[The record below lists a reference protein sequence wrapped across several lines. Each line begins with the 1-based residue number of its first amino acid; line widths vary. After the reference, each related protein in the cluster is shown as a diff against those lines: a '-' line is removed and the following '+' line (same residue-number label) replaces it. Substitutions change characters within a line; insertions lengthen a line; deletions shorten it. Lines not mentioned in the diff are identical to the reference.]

1 VGPRPGQR
9 PGRLVGGDEP
19 DEVQFRLLGT
29 GGATRWLSGRARV
42 YLEDGR
48 PVRKVGVV
56 ADVTERR
63 HAEEAL
69 EQARG
74 DADQANRAKSEFLS
88 RISHELCTPLNAI
101 LGFAQLLR
109 LEELGREQAEGVD
122 HIVTAGQHLLG
133 LIDEVL
139 DISRSETGSLSRSP
153 EPVDVLGV
161 VRATVDLIG
170 PLAAE
175 RDITVQAPAA
185 DDPSWTVRADHQRLK
200 QVLLNLASKSGSPA
214 RPRPRAG
221 WRSWSPTT
229 ATASRPTRWPGCSG
243 RSTASGPSSPRS
255 RAPAWGWPCPR
266 A

>member
-88 RISHELCTPLNAI
+88 RISHELRTPSTPSSASPSSS
-101 LGFAQLLR
+101 G
-109 LEELGREQAEGVD
+109 
-122 HIVTAGQHLLG
+122 
-133 LIDEVL
+133 
-139 DISRSETGSLSRSP
+139 SRSS
-153 EPVDVLGV
+153 
-161 VRATVDLIG
+161 
-170 PLAAE
+170 AE
-175 RDITVQAPAA
+175 
-185 DDPSWTVRADHQRLK
+185 S
-200 QVLLNLASKSGSPA
+200 
-214 RPRPRAG
+214 RPRA
-221 WRSWSPTT
+221 STT
-229 ATASRPTRWPGCSG
+229 SSRPASTCS
-243 RSTASGPSSPRS
+243 A
-255 RAPAWGWPCPR
+255 
-266 A
+266 

>member
-133 LIDEVL
+133 LIDGARHL
-139 DISRSETGSLSRSP
+139 PQRDRQ
-153 EPVDVLGV
+153 PVAVAGAGG
-161 VRATVDLIG
+161 RARGRQEHRRPD
-170 PLAAE
+170 
-175 RDITVQAPAA
+175 RPA
-185 DDPSWTVRADHQRLK
+185 
-200 QVLLNLASKSGSPA
+200 
-214 RPRPRAG
+214 
-221 WRSWSPTT
+221 
-229 ATASRPTRWPGCSG
+229 G
-243 RSTASGPSSPRS
+243 RGA
-255 RAPAWGWPCPR
+255 
-266 A
+266 